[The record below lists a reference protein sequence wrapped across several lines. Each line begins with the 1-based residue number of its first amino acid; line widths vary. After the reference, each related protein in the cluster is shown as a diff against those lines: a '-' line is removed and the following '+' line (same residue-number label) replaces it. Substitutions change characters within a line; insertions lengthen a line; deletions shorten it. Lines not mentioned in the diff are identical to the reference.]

1 MSSISFNLRSVHQRQ
16 KAKKVTFREED
27 NPMLSEF
34 AAVLPNQMGIT
45 VADSESIKLF
55 NQTKNKPLVEGRL
68 KDQVEQGDD
77 VIVSTEGVA
86 GLGG

>member
-1 MSSISFNLRSVHQRQ
+1 MKNISFNVRSVHQRQ

-27 NPMLSEF
+27 NPTVSDF
-34 AAVLPNQMGIT
+34 AAALPSQMGIT

-55 NQTKNKPLVEGRL
+55 NQTKDKPLVEGRL
-68 KDQVEQGDD
+68 MDQVEPGDD